1 MSEYGVTSTGFV
13 PKRLDTIIDEIHGDL
28 SEKWGVNTRQN
39 PQSFLNVLITNFADS
54 LAELWDTAQ
63 DVYNAMYPFSAEGLS
78 LDNAVQFGGIA
89 RREAQPTIYPVHCEC
104 VDGTVIP
111 EGTLI
116 NSITKPA
123 VDFQS
128 RTSTTVS
135 RAAFNSAKVVIAAIQ
150 PNAAYTVIVDGLT
163 YSVISTS
170 NPTAGA
176 ILGALADEIKGDRLT
191 AECADGVLTLAD
203 ISCEERHSMT
213 LSPNLTT
220 QSVTGIVNFETLTVG
235 DTDLPDSTITEIK
248 TAVPGLLAV
257 NNLIPRIAGSLQESD
272 AELRASYAAKIFQRS
287 SRMTDSIRA
296 AILQNVQGVDFCEVQ
311 DNPTNDWDE
320 YGRPPHSVEAVVSGG
335 DNNEIATQILNTKAG
350 GISSYGNTEVDLKL
364 NSGES
369 LTIRFTRPVLLY
381 VWFRV
386 SVESLGN
393 LPTDY
398 ADTIKAIITSGL
410 SSLGN
415 VDEIAP
421 QQFIGKM
428 FRQIPNLAHV
438 DILSY
443 YTADPTETPSPEKY
457 KQDTIPVTVRQRAVT
472 DASRI
477 EVVLD
482 GRY

>member
-1 MSEYGVTSTGFV
+1 MSEYGVMPTGFV

-54 LAELWDTAQ
+54 IAELWDTAQ

-116 NSITKPA
+116 NSITNPA

-128 RTSTTVS
+128 RASTTVS

-150 PNAAYTVIVDGLT
+150 PNAAYTVIIDGLT
-163 YSVISTS
+163 YSVMSMS
-170 NPTAGA
+170 SPTAGA

-203 ISCEERHSMT
+203 VSGEERHSMT

-235 DTDLPDSTITEIK
+235 DTDLPDNTITEIK
-248 TAVPGLLAV
+248 TAVPGLLTV
-257 NNLIPRIAGSLQESD
+257 NNRIPRIAGSLQESD

-296 AILQNVQGVDFCEVQ
+296 AILQNVQGVEFCEVQ

-381 VWFRV
+381 VWFRI
-386 SVESLGN
+386 SVTSLGN
-393 LPTDY
+393 LPADY
-398 ADTIKAIITSGL
+398 ADTIKAIISSGL

-421 QQFIGKM
+421 QQFIGEM

-438 DILSY
+438 DILTY
-443 YTADPTETPSPEKY
+443 HTTNPTETPTAAQY
-457 KQDTIPVTVRQRAVT
+457 KQDPIPVTVRQRAVT

-482 GRY
+482 G

>member
-1 MSEYGVTSTGFV
+1 MSEYGVTPTGFV

-203 ISCEERHSMT
+203 VSCEERHSMT

-381 VWFRV
+381 VWFRI

-421 QQFIGKM
+421 QQFIGEM

-482 GRY
+482 G

>member
-1 MSEYGVTSTGFV
+1 MPEYGVTPTGFM
-13 PKRLDTIIDEIHGDL
+13 PKRLDTIIDEIHSDL

-39 PQSFLNVLITNFADS
+39 PQSFLNVLITDYADK
-54 LAELWDTAQ
+54 LAELWELGQ

-116 NSITKPA
+116 KSITNPS
-123 VDFQS
+123 VDFQCAAS
-128 RTSTTVS
+128 AAVS
-135 RAAFNSAKVVIAAIQ
+135 RAGFNSARVITAALQ
-150 PNAAYTVIVDGLT
+150 PQTAYTVIINGLT
-163 YSVISTS
+163 YSVLSAAK
-170 NPTAGA
+170 PTAET
-176 ILGALADEIKGDRLT
+176 ILTALANEIKSDRYM
-191 AECADGVLTLAD
+191 AEYKDGLLVIAGV
-203 ISCEERHSMT
+203 SVEERHSMT

-235 DTDLPDSTITEIK
+235 DVDLPNSTITEIK

-257 NNLIPRIAGSLQESD
+257 NNLIPRITGSLQETD
-272 AELRASYAAKIFQRS
+272 VELRASYAAKIFQRS
-287 SRMTDSIRA
+287 SRMNDSIRA
-296 AILQNVQGVDFCEVQ
+296 AILQNVQGVDFCDVQ
-311 DNPTNDWDE
+311 DNPTNEWDE

-335 DNNEIATQILNTKAG
+335 DNNEIAMQILDTKAG
-350 GISSYGNTEVDLKL
+350 GISSYGNTEVDLTL

-386 SVESLGN
+386 TVTSLGN
-393 LPTDY
+393 LPADY

-410 SSLGN
+410 SSLGS

-421 QQFIGKM
+421 QQFIGEM
-428 FRQIPNLAHV
+428 FRQIPNLGHIEIPTFYTT
-438 DILSY
+438 DPLLSPTG
-443 YTADPTETPSPEKY
+443 YTQDP
-457 KQDTIPVTVRQRAVT
+457 IPVTVRQRAVT

-477 EVVLD
+477 EVVL
-482 GRY
+482 GG